1 MTDETPA
8 VEVAPA
14 PKVLVP
20 GPGVY
25 PLPETAYHADPVEG
39 GSLSSTGARKLL
51 DTCPA
56 KFRHWQTTDGETKQA
71 WDEGSAAHKL
81 VLGAGPEL
89 ARIDADEWRSN
100 KVKAEV
106 AEVRARGGIPLKPK
120 QWDMVHG
127 MAAALSR
134 HKLAAALLDP
144 AAGTAEQTIIWQDQQ
159 TGVMCRALLDMLRHP
174 APDGAPFFIPDYKTA
189 ESAHPDKVARSM
201 GDWGYHIQGWWYR
214 QAVKAAGRGPDVR
227 FALVVQEKSA
237 PYLVSVCFPDAE
249 AIEAGGLLARDAL
262 NTYAECVESGVWPGY
277 SEQGE
282 PVSLPPWELAKAGV
296 GEW

>member
-1 MTDETPA
+1 MKPDE
-8 VEVAPA
+8 
-14 PKVLVP
+14 KVTVS

-25 PLPETAYHADPVEG
+25 DLPETAYHADPVPG

-56 KFRHWQTTDGETKQA
+56 KFRWWQENEGEVKKA

-89 ARIDADEWRSN
+89 VKIPGTGKAGVDTWANNDDKTAVLEARAAG
-100 KVKAEV
+100 KL
-106 AEVRARGGIPLKPK
+106 PLRPK

-134 HKLAAALLDP
+134 HKLAVVLLDP
-144 AAGTAEQTIIWQDQQ
+144 AAGDAEQTIVWQDQQ
-159 TGVMCRALLDMLRHP
+159 TGVYCRALLDKLRP
-174 APDGAPFFIPDYKTA
+174 PVVSGPFFVPDYKTCDC
-189 ESAHPDKVARSM
+189 AHPDKVARSVS
-201 GDWGYHIQGWWYR
+201 DWGYHIQGWWYE
-214 QAVKAAGRGPDVR
+214 QACKAAGRGPDVR

-237 PYLVSVCFPDAE
+237 PYLVSVCFPDRE
-249 AIEAGGLLARDAL
+249 AIQAGGLLARDAI
-262 NTYAECVESGVWPGY
+262 NQYAECVESGKWPGY
-277 SEQGE
+277 AEEGV